1 MKGSTRFV
9 LAIGVFLVLVFILQM
24 NMPRQFRWSKS
35 FHHSDDQP
43 FGCELFDRMLTASL
57 PNGYEVSN
65 RTFATLAADTLAHGR
80 SYLVIADYLEDF
92 DSLTITKMLYLVGH
106 GSKVMLCAMDWNKP
120 LTDSLELNTS
130 YNWFSVSQFRQAT
143 DTVALCYRHPSADTL
158 QVLSVPEM
166 LTCRLVDRPMTHITD
181 STMRTTE
188 DGDTIVDYEW
198 GRVYDEPRYQRDT
211 LLTLESVVDKVSFD
225 DEGLQEQTSVA
236 DNAVMVHFSI
246 GQGDLYVCSLP
257 LLFTNY
263 GMLEGYDGFIFSSL
277 HLLADRPVVRLES
290 YMQTSAMWSNESS
303 PTRHFLKFPPLKWAL
318 RLTMLAILLFMVFT
332 ARRRERVTPVY
343 EAPRNRQLEFIQL
356 IGTLYHQRHDN
367 ADLVRKKYRYFAE
380 DIRRQTGID
389 ITDDSDDEHTI
400 RLLADKA
407 GMEAA
412 EVKAVIL
419 RSRMAG
425 SYDGP
430 LDDRS
435 MRAAIDEMNRLLMRI
450 QE

>member
-1 MKGSTRFV
+1 M
-9 LAIGVFLVLVFILQM
+9 Q
-24 NMPRQFRWSKS
+24 
-35 FHHSDDQP
+35 
-43 FGCELFDRMLTASL
+43 
-57 PNGYEVSN
+57 
-65 RTFATLAADTLAHGR
+65 
-80 SYLVIADYLEDF
+80 
-92 DSLTITKMLYLVGH
+92 VG
-106 GSKVMLCAMDWNKP
+106 
-120 LTDSLELNTS
+120 
-130 YNWFSVSQFRQAT
+130 
-143 DTVALCYRHPSADTL
+143 
-158 QVLSVPEM
+158 
-166 LTCRLVDRPMTHITD
+166 
-181 STMRTTE
+181 
-188 DGDTIVDYEW
+188 
-198 GRVYDEPRYQRDT
+198 VYDEPRYQRDT

-225 DEGLQEQTSVA
+225 DESLQEQTSVA
-236 DNAVMVHFSI
+236 DNAVMVHYRI

-263 GMLEGYDGFIFSSL
+263 GILEGYDGFIFSSL
-277 HLLADRPVVRLES
+277 HLLADRPVVRLAI
-290 YMQTSAMWSNESS
+290 YMHTSAMWSNESS

-367 ADLVRKKYRYFAE
+367 ADLVRKKYGYFAE

-407 GMEAA
+407 GMETA